1 MTGALANFLIIIILI
16 FGIWFIVAVFRAD
29 QRRQQKNPKWQE
41 EKARREEARQKYLA
55 EREQRKLAQT
65 VVKTRIL
72 DGYSVTRGSGG
83 GLLETA
89 GRAMIGERLGGPV
102 GAIIGGATARRTY
115 REYRY
120 TTFKVWYGDG
130 KTKIKTV
137 SNGSYDWEKFIEKL
151 EE

>member
-1 MTGALANFLIIIILI
+1 MSQSDKIWAAVVVVEVLVFAIIATVSDIRSERRKRENG
-16 FGIWFIVAVFRAD
+16 GIDPVEEVRFR
-29 QRRQQKNPKWQE
+29 KH
-41 EKARREEARQKYLA
+41 REER
-55 EREQRKLAQT
+55 ERKKLAQT

-89 GRAMIGERLGGPV
+89 GRAMIGEWLGGPV